1 MLRSIRARLAA
12 GTVATLAATA
22 ATAAFGAPAALAHVE
37 LKSTTPKAKSTVS
50 APSAVRLT
58 FTGPIRSGTASVKGP
73 GGKTASSGKGGRD
86 PRNINRL
93 LVTMR
98 SGLKAGK
105 YTVKANVVAADG
117 HKESF
122 TFWFKIKE

>member
-12 GTVATLAATA
+12 GTVATLA

-105 YTVKANVVAADG
+105 YTVKASVVAADG
-117 HKESF
+117 HKETF
-122 TFWFKIKE
+122 TFWFKIKS

>member
-1 MLRSIRARLAA
+1 MLRSLRARLAA
-12 GTVATLAATA
+12 GTIASLVAIAV
-22 ATAAFGAPAALAHVE
+22 FGAPAALAHVE

-58 FTGPIRSGTASVKGP
+58 FTGPIRSGTVSVKGP
-73 GGKTASSGKGGRD
+73 GGTTASSGKGGRD

-93 LVTMR
+93 LVTLR

-105 YTVKANVVAADG
+105 YTVKASVVAADG
-117 HKESF
+117 HKETF
-122 TFWFKIKE
+122 TFWFKIKR